1 MSIINF
7 EVVVNSR
14 EIALIIV
21 FVALTIALDPIRIP
35 SGYLLGVSY
44 RFSEIPILAAFLLF
58 GPKVGVLVAVLNLPA
73 EIILFPIPST
83 IIGVPFVF
91 MLTMSMLFGIYLASV
106 FLKRKT
112 LQNPACKA
120 KPIKYF
126 TAFGAFFRT
135 SLAPFVVAFDYRFML
150 PIVGFNLPD
159 KIILG
164 LMPAFA
170 LYAFT
175 FSLYTI
181 PIGYLIARTISQNLK
196 IDTRL

>member
-1 MSIINF
+1 
-7 EVVVNSR
+7 VNSR

-21 FVALTIALDPIRIP
+21 FVALTVALDPIRIP

-58 GPKVGVLVAVLNLPA
+58 GPKVGVLVALLNVPA
-73 EIILFPIPST
+73 EIMLFPVPST

-91 MLTMSMLFGIYLASV
+91 MLTMSMLFGIYLASGYM
-106 FLKRKT
+106 KRKT
-112 LQNPACKA
+112 SQNPTFKT

-126 TAFGAFFRT
+126 TAFGALFRT
-135 SLAPFVVAFDYRFML
+135 SIAPFIIAFDYRFML
-150 PIVGFNLPD
+150 PIVGFHLSE

-181 PIGYLIARTISQNLK
+181 PIGYLIARTVSRNLK